1 MKSKFVKK
9 TKFITIIGFTAC
21 DKSVLDV
28 NFDTDYSA
36 NFDINISPK
45 KNDPGKFYESISLNP
60 KSDPD
65 VNKYW
70 NNIKNITTNGI
81 TFRIE
86 NTSISENFKLLNDTI
101 SIENSDKYA
110 EWVFEKIDVTSDS
123 LSFNLDNNNGQW
135 NTVENII
142 KDGKEFT
149 IKFTGQ
155 SDVDEVNFD
164 AIVTINTEITA
175 NPL

>member
-1 MKSKFVKK
+1 MKIKIS
-9 TKFITIIGFTAC
+9 TLLLLITIIGFTAC
-21 DKSVLDV
+21 DKSALDV
-28 NFDTDYSA
+28 NFDADYSA
-36 NFDINISPK
+36 NLDIDISPK
-45 KNDPGKFYESISLNP
+45 KNDPGKFYESISLDP

-86 NTSISENFKLLNDTI
+86 NTSIENFKLLNDTI

-149 IKFTGQ
+149 IKYTGQ
-155 SDVDEVNFD
+155 ADVDEVNFD
-164 AIVTINTEITA
+164 AIIKINTEITA